1 MSQLAL
7 KRRVL
12 FMKSL
17 SFNRYRNYQ
26 LIFDVAEVD
35 KVVSD
40 VIDGM
45 GELDQQ
51 KFFLTILP
59 ENLPLQEQLDAISIL
74 PNYHKWEWAK
84 GKKNQ
89 LKMEQRLSG
98 VCRYYPGSPRNR
110 IINAICSRDEHLP
123 YVQNSIEQILGLKPP
138 SISVATKAK
147 RKTPEKAPRK
157 ARAAFSEEVF
167 CESLGMTTE
176 EARNAAENQTNPEK
190 LFQYY
195 VNQLQVRGTLQ
206 WRIREPNRQV
216 ILMNAFGS
224 TTGNFMVS
232 HLTMH
237 EGELFVSMYW
247 GRSSKK
253 ITNFL
258 K

>member
-1 MSQLAL
+1 MAL

-84 GKKNQ
+84 
-89 LKMEQRLSG
+89 
-98 VCRYYPGSPRNR
+98 
-110 IINAICSRDEHLP
+110 
-123 YVQNSIEQILGLKPP
+123 
-138 SISVATKAK
+138 
-147 RKTPEKAPRK
+147 
-157 ARAAFSEEVF
+157 
-167 CESLGMTTE
+167 
-176 EARNAAENQTNPEK
+176 
-190 LFQYY
+190 
-195 VNQLQVRGTLQ
+195 
-206 WRIREPNRQV
+206 W
-216 ILMNAFGS
+216 
-224 TTGNFMVS
+224 
-232 HLTMH
+232 
-237 EGELFVSMYW
+237 
-247 GRSSKK
+247 KK
-253 ITNFL
+253 IS
-258 K
+258 